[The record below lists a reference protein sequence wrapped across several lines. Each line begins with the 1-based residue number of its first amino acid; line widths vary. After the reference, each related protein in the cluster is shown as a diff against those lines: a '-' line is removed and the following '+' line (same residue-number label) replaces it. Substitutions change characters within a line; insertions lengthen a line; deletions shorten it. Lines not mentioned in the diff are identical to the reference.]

1 MLAQSMG
8 FGFGRF
14 ASSITRCLPFFST
27 TVRSPLSCYPGGPGV
42 FGPLAQILRRRAI
55 NGRRAY
61 DANNFGEPCPGDF
74 GLPDDVHVSE
84 TKCSSCLE
92 LWKADICPKPKTEHD
107 IFVYFHT
114 ISQNDREYF
123 VAYDSL
129 KEDGPISPKYR
140 IYAPPFPPKSHV
152 LWNPTTSEYKI
163 LPNPFLELPPGL
175 EHSSVANGMWSD
187 PRFENYKLLHLVRS
201 WFKDEPG
208 MLVNESYH
216 HIHLYSLKTNSWRRI
231 PCTEFVSIER
241 NNCTCISG
249 VFYAAAF
256 QNEACSGVILSFD
269 FSTETL
275 STLPLPNHNCNR
287 FLLLEYKGL
296 LSALECWVDDDDD
309 ESFDP
314 PCDFELWIMSDGSWT
329 KESIFHTRCISEPSH
344 FSPDGKLLYF
354 VSFTIGFD
362 LVAFD
367 RAIGKLKHLGVNNPL
382 SYPMMIP
389 FVESF
394 VQLNGISCM
403 QEIR

>member
-1 MLAQSMG
+1 MG
-8 FGFGRF
+8 YL
-14 ASSITRCLPFFST
+14 IST
-27 TVRSPLSCYPGGPGV
+27 YP
-42 FGPLAQILRRRAI
+42 R
-55 NGRRAY
+55 
-61 DANNFGEPCPGDF
+61 DF

-84 TKCSSCLE
+84 TKCSPCLE

-107 IFVYFHT
+107 IFVYFRP

-129 KEDGPISPKYR
+129 EEDGPISPKYR
-140 IYAPPFPPKSHV
+140 IYAPPFPPKTYSFTGCTCDGLLHFQDRESGHV

-201 WFKDEPG
+201 RFKDDPG

-216 HIHLYSLKTNSWRRI
+216 IDLYSLKTNSWRRI
-231 PCTEFVSIER
+231 PCTEFASVER

-256 QNEACSGVILSFD
+256 QKEACTCCSGVILSFD
-269 FSTETL
+269 FSIETL
-275 STLPLPNHNCNR
+275 STLPLPNHNGNR

-296 LSALECWVDDDDD
+296 LSALECWVDDDDEDD
-309 ESFDP
+309 ESFYP

-329 KESIFHTRCISEPSH
+329 KESIFHTRCIPEPSH

-354 VSFTIGFD
+354 VNFTVGFE

-367 RAIGKLKHLGVNNPL
+367 RAIGKLKHLGVNDPL
-382 SYPMMIP
+382 GYPMMIP
-389 FVESF
+389 FLESF

-403 QEIR
+403 QERYEHEKEEKK